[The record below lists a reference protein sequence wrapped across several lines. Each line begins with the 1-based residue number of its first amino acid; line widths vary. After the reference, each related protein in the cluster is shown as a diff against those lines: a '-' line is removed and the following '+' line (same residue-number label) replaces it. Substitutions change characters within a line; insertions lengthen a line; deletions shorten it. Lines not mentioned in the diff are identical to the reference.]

1 MVIGM
6 SAIIRWLPVPL
17 QHHSKT
23 RAKISQARTADCLP
37 WNDARIPPQRH
48 SKGRT
53 AQCMC
58 TVKWGSYAFSHERNV
73 KYKSPGFFLSSAPGR
88 SRPERGSTLG
98 GLREML
104 RGIHK

>member
-58 TVKWGSYAFSHERNV
+58 TVRCVSYAFSHERNV
-73 KYKSPGFFLSSAPGR
+73 NIQV
-88 SRPERGSTLG
+88 SRPFCKFEIASGETLTLG
-98 GLREML
+98 GPREMRRHAL
-104 RGIHK
+104 R